1 MNKLI
6 IDRILK
12 EADYIIK
19 TEDTVRNIAK
29 LFKVSKS
36 TVHKDL
42 QERLLELNPK
52 LHKEVDKIFQNH
64 IDIRHIRGGQSTK
77 SKYEKLKEG

>member
-1 MNKLI
+1 MNKVI

-52 LHKEVDKIFQNH
+52 MHIIVDKIFGKH
-64 IDIRHIRGGQSTK
+64 IEIRHIRGGQSTK
-77 SKYEKLKEG
+77 NKYKKLKEG